1 MYKTRN
7 KPHRGIF
14 SLASLSISFTQSLSL
29 SFFPL
34 DETKPRDTFARV
46 CIQFHAP
53 IELLRRFDSQRRIEP
68 ILLRETGFDNLSD
81 DIRFARLVASGCR
94 GSPPGKHGVHLAR
107 KLERVQFSA
116 IFLRLSLTHPWMVS
130 TKRDNA
136 FLCTRTDEESS
147 NLSSSSISRIAR

>member
-1 MYKTRN
+1 MHKSTRHECI
-7 KPHRGIF
+7 KQGISPIAEYSR
-14 SLASLSISFTQSLSL
+14 SLLSPFRSLSLSL

-53 IELLRRFDSQRRIEP
+53 IELLRRFDSQRRVEP

-107 KLERVQFSA
+107 ELERTIFSH
-116 IFLRLSLTHPWMVS
+116 FSS
-130 TKRDNA
+130 T
-136 FLCTRTDEESS
+136 
-147 NLSSSSISRIAR
+147 

>member
-14 SLASLSISFTQSLSL
+14 SLASLPVQSLSFSL
-29 SFFPL
+29 SLFPL

-46 CIQFHAP
+46 CIQFRAP
-53 IELLRRFDSQRRIEP
+53 IELLRRFDSQRRLEP

-81 DIRFARLVASGCR
+81 DVRFVAPGCAPRVISSGKARRALSSGVKAYNFQPFSFDLALANR
-94 GSPPGKHGVHLAR
+94 GRH
-107 KLERVQFSA
+107 
-116 IFLRLSLTHPWMVS
+116 T

-136 FLCTRTDEESS
+136 FLCTLPERQSS
-147 NLSSSSISRIAR
+147 NL